1 MTLGQAAGSLA
12 TPLGYA
18 PAALAA
24 AVAAWARPKEVARQF
39 YSAYVNALP
48 LALISGAALGSVIWM
63 HIHGLLLRAPGYTQ
77 LLPQFLAAAVVL
89 EIAPLTAGL
98 IVAGRSGASL
108 ASELGAM
115 RQTEQIDAM
124 EAMGVSPVR
133 YLVGP
138 RLWACALA
146 TPLLTIMVGALAIA
160 AGYVA
165 EIVAGD
171 MTWREYWDA
180 CLLHLRLTDVLG
192 SLGKTFLF
200 GFLIAGTSC
209 YEGLS
214 AREGAAAIGRAAT
227 RGVVKSMLMVVAAD
241 VVMVKL
247 IQSLT

>member
-1 MTLGQAAGSLA
+1 MSVVRATRSQAN
-12 TPLGYA
+12 PLGFVS
-18 PAALAA
+18 AA
-24 AVAAWARPKEVARQF
+24 AAAMVAAWARPKEVARQF

-48 LALISGAALGSVIWM
+48 LAIVSGAALGAVIWM
-63 HIHGLLLRAPGYTQ
+63 HIHGLLLKAPGYTQ
-77 LLPQFLAAAVVL
+77 LLPQFLAAAIVL

-108 ASELGAM
+108 ASELGSM

-124 EAMGVSPVR
+124 EA
-133 YLVGP
+133 
-138 RLWACALA
+138 
-146 TPLLTIMVGALAIA
+146 ALAIG

-165 EIVAGD
+165 EMVAGS

-180 CLLHLRLTDVLG
+180 CLVHLQLADVVG
-192 SLGKTFLF
+192 AIGKTFVF
-200 GFLIAGTSC
+200 GFLIAGVSC

-214 AREGAAAIGRAAT
+214 ATDGAAATGRAAT
-227 RGVVKSMLMVVAAD
+227 EGVVKSMLAVVAAD

>member
-1 MTLGQAAGSLA
+1 MSTDRDAQSIAS
-12 TPLGYA
+12 PLGFA
-18 PAALAA
+18 VSAAAA

-48 LALISGAALGSVIWM
+48 LATVSGAGLGAVIWM
-63 HIHGLLLRAPGYTQ
+63 HIHGLLLKAPGYTQ
-77 LLPQFLAAAVVL
+77 LLPEFLAAAIVL

-108 ASELGAM
+108 ASELGSM

-146 TPLLTIMVGALAIA
+146 TPLLTIMVGALAIVT
-160 AGYVA
+160 GYVA
-165 EIVAGD
+165 EIMAGS

-180 CLLHLRLTDVLG
+180 CLLHLQLPDVLG
-192 SLGKTFLF
+192 AIGKTFVF

-209 YEGLS
+209 YAGLS
-214 AREGAAAIGRAAT
+214 AGNGAAATGRAAT
-227 RGVVKSMLMVVAAD
+227 KGVVRSMLAVVAAD

>member
-1 MTLGQAAGSLA
+1 
-12 TPLGYA
+12 
-18 PAALAA
+18 
-24 AVAAWARPKEVARQF
+24 
-39 YSAYVNALP
+39 
-48 LALISGAALGSVIWM
+48 VIWM
-63 HIHGLLLRAPGYTQ
+63 HIHGLLLKAPGYTQ
-77 LLPQFLAAAVVL
+77 LLPEFLAAAIVL

-108 ASELGAM
+108 ASELGSM

-160 AGYVA
+160 TGYVA
-165 EIVAGD
+165 EVLAGS

-180 CLLHLRLTDVLG
+180 CLLHLQLPDVLG
-192 SLGKTFLF
+192 AIGKTFAF
-200 GFLIAGTSC
+200 GLLIAGTRC
-209 YEGLS
+209 YAGLS
-214 AREGAAAIGRAAT
+214 AGDGAAATGRAAT
-227 RGVVKSMLMVVAAD
+227 KGVVRSMLVVVAAD